1 MEAYEEGDVL
11 ASPLECMGWVY
22 GRILGDVGGSFV
34 VILDLTWK
42 MVSRL
47 DSGMNFGVGI

>member
-11 ASPLECMGWVY
+11 TSPLECMGWVY